1 MKGADHMKIGLAQM
15 DIRFGDPESNYA
27 QAEKWFQQAESE
39 QCDILVFPELW
50 TTGYDLKRI
59 EGIADENSEKTI
71 VFLSRLAKQ
80 YRINVIGGSVANK
93 TDSGIDNRL
102 IVIDSKGN
110 FVKGYSKLHL
120 FKLMDEHHYLLPG
133 KEDGLFTLSG
143 EQMAGLICYDIR
155 FPEWVR
161 KHVLSGAKILF
172 VSAEWP
178 EQRIDHWKVLLRA
191 RAIENQCYVAACNRV
206 GSDPDNTFGGSSL
219 IIDPW
224 GEILA
229 EGSLQEE
236 LVTAAVNL
244 DTVDEVRKQIPI
256 FDDRLPDFYR

>member
-1 MKGADHMKIGLAQM
+1 
-15 DIRFGDPESNYA
+15 
-27 QAEKWFQQAESE
+27 
-39 QCDILVFPELW
+39 
-50 TTGYDLKRI
+50 
-59 EGIADENSEKTI
+59 
-71 VFLSRLAKQ
+71 
-80 YRINVIGGSVANK
+80 
-93 TDSGIDNRL
+93 
-102 IVIDSKGN
+102 
-110 FVKGYSKLHL
+110 
-120 FKLMDEHHYLLPG
+120 
-133 KEDGLFTLSG
+133 
-143 EQMAGLICYDIR
+143 MAGLICYDIR

-178 EQRIDHWKVLLRA
+178 VQRIDHWKVLLRA

-206 GSDPDNTFGGSSL
+206 GYDPDNTFGGSSL

-236 LVTAAVNL
+236 LVTAVVNL

>member
-1 MKGADHMKIGLAQM
+1 MTKIGLAQM
-15 DIRFGDPESNYA
+15 DIRYGDPESNYRE
-27 QAEKWFQQAESE
+27 AEKWFQKAERE

-59 EGIADENSEKTI
+59 KEIADENSKKTI
-71 VFLSRLAKQ
+71 DFLSRLAKQ
-80 YRINVIGGSVANK
+80 YRIDVIGGSVANK
-93 TDSGIDNRL
+93 TASGIDNRL
-102 IVIDSKGN
+102 IVIDSKGH

-133 KEDGLFTLSG
+133 NEDGLFTLSG

-178 EQRIDHWKVLLRA
+178 AQRIDHWKVLLRA

-236 LVTAAVNL
+236 LVTAVVNL
-244 DTVDEVRKQIPI
+244 DTVNEVRKQIPI